1 MADVRKL
8 LELQKAAATIIGGV
22 DAMINETADSRRSSP
37 LQHVAIDMAV
47 VRESPVE
54 VDLRGTSLSAFFDFG
69 QGRQAWGGD
78 GIKLWLNSPG
88 GDPILCPPSH
98 AHNGVDLDDVY
109 FDKLFI
115 ENTTALAGCTL
126 HLYAG
131 WGTTIR
137 YRGGRWYTTYSVTLI
152 APGFTASNEI
162 VLPPSIER
170 CILLVP
176 NTAGVR
182 CWLEVSPDVP
192 GIDWYRFA
200 CPMRMF
206 GADIIECFYL
216 LFRAVGRNVSVDLTP
231 WISGLNNCSVRVGSD
246 GTAAALTFQ
255 FHVRGLYL

>member
-8 LELQKAAATIIGGV
+8 LELQKAAATILGGV

-37 LQHVAIDMAV
+37 LQHVALDMGV

-54 VDLRGTSLSAFFDFG
+54 IGLRGTSLSAFFDFG
-69 QGRQAWGGD
+69 QGRQAWGTD

-88 GDPILCPPSH
+88 GDPILCPPAH

-115 ENTTALAGCTL
+115 ENANALTGCTL

-137 YRGGRWYTTYSVTLI
+137 YRGGRWYTTYSVSLI
-152 APGFTASNEI
+152 PPAFTASNEL

-170 CILLVP
+170 CIILVP
-176 NTAGVR
+176 DTTAGN
-182 CWLEVSPDVP
+182 CWLEISPTVP
-192 GIDWYRFA
+192 AVTWYRAAQIVRANAADVVNSYRVNLVCNGENFA
-200 CPMRMF
+200 
-206 GADIIECFYL
+206 
-216 LFRAVGRNVSVDLTP
+216 VDVTP
-231 WISGLNNCSVRVGSD
+231 WVSALNNCSVRIGSI
-246 GTAAALTFQ
+246 GPGLLTFQ